1 MPQLIL
7 ILLVA
12 ALVFGVCYLIDRAFT
27 KLFRSKAQ
35 HRSGL
40 AVRTSKRYG
49 VFGVIFT
56 ALGVL
61 AICVGVTDG
70 PVLLFG
76 GIFVLLMGSGLA
88 VRTSKRYGV
97 FGVIF
102 TALGVLAI
110 CVGVTDGPVLL
121 FGGIFVLL
129 MGLALAVYYLS
140 FGLFFGVIFT
150 ALGVLAICVGVTDGP
165 VLLFG
170 GIFVLLM
177 GLALAVYYLSFGLFY
192 DGESFLYSRFGKKDQ
207 VYLYKDIL
215 GQKLYLIQ
223 GGGTVVELHMT
234 DGSTVSLQSS
244 MDGVYPFLDTA
255 LALAVYYLSFGL
267 FYDGESF
274 LYSRFGKKD
283 QVYLY
288 KDILGQ
294 KLYLIQGGG
303 TVVELHMTDG
313 STVSLQSSMD
323 GVYPFLDTAFAGW
336 CLATGR
342 DPESCDFHDPS
353 QSLWFP
359 TVEDV

>member
-61 AICVGVTDG
+61 AIC
-70 PVLLFG
+70 
-76 GIFVLLMGSGLA
+76 I
-88 VRTSKRYGV
+88 
-97 FGVIF
+97 
-102 TALGVLAI
+102 
-110 CVGVTDGPVLL
+110 
-121 FGGIFVLL
+121 
-129 MGLALAVYYLS
+129 
-140 FGLFFGVIFT
+140 
-150 ALGVLAICVGVTDGP
+150 GVTDGP

-192 DGESFLYSRFGKKDQ
+192 DGESFLYSRFGKKDR

-223 GGGTVVELHMT
+223 GGGTVVELHMA

-244 MDGVYPFLDTA
+244 MDGA
-255 LALAVYYLSFGL
+255 
-267 FYDGESF
+267 
-274 LYSRFGKKD
+274 
-283 QVYLY
+283 
-288 KDILGQ
+288 
-294 KLYLIQGGG
+294 
-303 TVVELHMTDG
+303 
-313 STVSLQSSMD
+313 
-323 GVYPFLDTAFAGW
+323 YPFLDTAFAGW

-359 TVEDV
+359 TVEEA